1 MKDQRHIRTTP
12 HTWWSRVDQTDTV
25 LLIRRCTWARICGPT
40 ELPDEAVECPWI
52 CLPYPSPPRT
62 RNSSSDGRIF
72 SIPIYPRHSLT
83 EYSRKWVVV
92 YLEITSLFP
101 RLISYLFPFYCLIV
115 SQSFCHEV
123 EVEIGLKLIPRK
135 ISLLRIFINFEISK
149 FRYRALEF
157 NYVLLFIT
165 YSIIYIYIFVFIN
178 IIFSFQVNIVYDDLK
193 YASFKVMSIY
203 LLISDPIFKLI

>member
-1 MKDQRHIRTTP
+1 MKDQRHIRTIPYTR
-12 HTWWSRVDQTDTV
+12 WSRVDKTDTV

-92 YLEITSLFP
+92 HLEMYEPFP
-101 RLISYLFPFYCLIV
+101 RLISYLFPLYCLVV
-115 SQSFCHEV
+115 SHSRFVKNKV
-123 EVEIGLKLIPRK
+123 EVQLSRNWSQGKYA
-135 ISLLRIFINFEISK
+135 LLRIFDFINFEISR
-149 FRYRALEF
+149 FRYRDSEF
-157 NYVLLFIT
+157 NYVLLFIA
-165 YSIIYIYIFVFIN
+165 YIRLYIYIFLF
-178 IIFSFQVNIVYDDLK
+178 L
-193 YASFKVMSIY
+193 
-203 LLISDPIFKLI
+203 